1 MLTNKRLFIQAPGG
15 TFTVRNLHLLST
27 DEQVLSLGEA
37 INSVQMENAK
47 RYVKIENFSLV

>member
-37 INSVQMENAK
+37 INSVQKENAK